1 MAKASSG
8 ADQSRALPAR
18 RRSSRRLLLERG
30 VRADRRRASRAY
42 PQLATAPCGRSGCAA
57 AARRSRPSCRRWSP
71 AAPRCCPHARGLTGT
86 AGTTLPE
93 RRSRLA
99 AAASHRAPL
108 LLRPS
113 LPIYGPEARTLRFH
127 GAGAGVTVS
136 SRVGA
141 VLERRKREQKR
152 SGGEGG
158 GSANILVRGIKCSV
172 AFASSFRFA
181 ITGSCFSTS
190 IVALR
195 PSNRRLQASENFSF
209 VWCGRRLDASSR
221 GFAINLGVWVSSL
234 SPRERAQA
242 GHSCP
247 AYASRYPP

>member
-1 MAKASSG
+1 MLS
-8 ADQSRALPAR
+8 SRAGANRDGRNYVTGASQSVGR
-18 RRSSRRLLLERG
+18 RRES
-30 VRADRRRASRAY
+30 
-42 PQLATAPCGRSGCAA
+42 
-57 AARRSRPSCRRWSP
+57 PSTS
-71 AAPRCCPHARGLTGT
+71 AAP
-86 AGTTLPE
+86 PE
-93 RRSRLA
+93 FTYIVTST
-99 AAASHRAPL
+99 
-108 LLRPS
+108 
-113 LPIYGPEARTLRFH
+113 TLRFH

-141 VLERRKREQKR
+141 VLERREREQKR

-209 VWCGRRLDASSR
+209 VWCGRR
-221 GFAINLGVWVSSL
+221 
-234 SPRERAQA
+234 
-242 GHSCP
+242 CK
-247 AYASRYPP
+247 